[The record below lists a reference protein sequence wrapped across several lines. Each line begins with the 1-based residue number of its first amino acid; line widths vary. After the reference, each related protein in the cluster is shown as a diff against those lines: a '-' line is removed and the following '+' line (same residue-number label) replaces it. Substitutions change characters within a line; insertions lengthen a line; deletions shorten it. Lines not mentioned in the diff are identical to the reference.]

1 MPTVQQMIELS
12 DTLTKTQTRI
22 FEYML
27 NHPEAVCYDTLRNTA
42 ERIGVTEVSV
52 LKVCRKLG
60 CSGYAEMKKVF
71 RLYVS
76 ERLKDSCGRCYTLE
90 TVDDSSR
97 KDRGALLRS
106 MFETEQQG
114 IYEMASQISEEQ
126 IFGCAQ
132 TLMNAREVLL
142 FGHDVSKVMADYFAH
157 RLNYLRIKAVS
168 LKLGDSDTVQTS
180 LAMAGEDDVI
190 VLFSFPPY
198 YQPVSNVAR
207 YAAYRGAKVITITDR
222 ADSPAVMAESCNFI
236 CGTKT
241 KFFFNSLTAP
251 ISLVNILTSCIA
263 LEMGSTLDRIL
274 EEELS
279 VSRFMSGEFTEEGE
293 RKNRDADTDQKC

>member
-1 MPTVQQMIELS
+1 MVTVQQMIGQS
-12 DTLTKTQTRI
+12 GSLTKTQTRI

-27 NHPEAVCYDTLRNTA
+27 NHPEAVCYDTLHDIA
-42 ERIGVTEVSV
+42 AHIGVTEVSV
-52 LKVCRKLG
+52 LRVCRKLG

-76 ERLKDSCGRCYTLE
+76 EQLKDSGGHSYTLE
-90 TVDDSSR
+90 TVDDSFR

-106 MFETEQQG
+106 MFDAEQQG
-114 IYEMASQISEEQ
+114 IHSMALQISEEQ
-126 IFGCAQ
+126 IFECAQ
-132 TLMNAREVLL
+132 MLMNAREVLL

-157 RLNYLRIKAVS
+157 RLNYLRIKATS

-180 LAMAGEDDVI
+180 LAMVKEKDVI

-198 YQPVSNVAR
+198 YQPVANVAR
-207 YAAYRGAKVITITDR
+207 YAVYRGAKVITITDR
-222 ADSPAVMAESCNFI
+222 ADSPAVMADTCNFI

-251 ISLVNILTSCIA
+251 VSLINILTSCIA
-263 LEMGSTLDRIL
+263 LEMGPALDRIL

-279 VSRFMSGEFTEEGE
+279 VSRFMSGEFPEEGE
-293 RKNRDADTDQKC
+293 KKGYADTDQKC

>member
-60 CSGYAEMKKVF
+60 CSGYAEMKEVF
-71 RLYVS
+71 RHYVG
-76 ERLKDSCGRCYTLE
+76 ERLKDSFDRSYTLE
-90 TVDDSSR
+90 TVDDRSR
-97 KDRGALLRS
+97 SDRGALLRS
-106 MFETEQQG
+106 MFEAE
-114 IYEMASQISEEQ
+114 
-126 IFGCAQ
+126 IFDCAQ

-157 RLNYLRIKAVS
+157 RLNYLRIKASS
-168 LKLGDSDTVQTS
+168 LKLGDSDTVKTS
-180 LAMAGEDDVI
+180 LSMANENDVI

-198 YQPVSNVAR
+198 YEPVSNVAR
-207 YAAYRGAKVITITDR
+207 YAAYRGATIITITDSS
-222 ADSPAVMAESCNFI
+222 ASPAVTDGPFNFI

-251 ISLVNILTSCIA
+251 ISLINVLTSCIA
-263 LEMGSTLDRIL
+263 LEMGPALDRIL
-274 EEELS
+274 DEELS
-279 VSRFMSGEFTEEGE
+279 VSRFMSGEIPEESE
-293 RKNRDADTDQKC
+293 HLK

>member
-1 MPTVQQMIELS
+1 MPTVQEMINQS
-12 DTLTKTQTRI
+12 DYLTKTQMRI

-27 NHPEAVCYDTLRNTA
+27 NHPEAVCYATLHDTA

-60 CSGYAEMKKVF
+60 CSGFAEMKNVF
-71 RLYVS
+71 RLYVG
-76 ERLKDSCGRCYTLE
+76 ERLKDTFDRNYTLE

-97 KDRGALLRS
+97 NDRGALLRS
-106 MFETEQQG
+106 MFESEQQG
-114 IYEMASQISEEQ
+114 LSLQATSISEEQ
-126 IFGCAQ
+126 IFDCAQ
-132 TLMNAREVLL
+132 ILMNAREVLL
-142 FGHDVSKVMADYFAH
+142 FGHDVSKVLADYFAH

-180 LAMAGEDDVI
+180 LAMANEEDVI

-207 YAAYRGAKVITITDR
+207 YAAYRGAKVITITDSV
-222 ADSPAVMAESCNFI
+222 DSPAVTDSSFNFI

-251 ISLVNILTSCIA
+251 VSLISVLTSCIA
-263 LEMGSTLDRIL
+263 LEMGPALDRIL
-274 EEELS
+274 EEELR
-279 VSRFMSGEFTEEGE
+279 VSRFMSGEFPEEGE
-293 RKNRDADTDQKC
+293 TTD